1 MPDGWVPPSRVSD
14 PVGLRWGPRTC
25 VPVVMVCAHGSTVEN
40 HLGFRENQRPSRL
53 PDLSNSFHYH
63 SPSSLCT
70 FWPPSRERT
79 LVKMPG
85 CAVVM
90 GISLS
95 LAEEN
100 PGNKR
105 QTVEN
110 GFVAL
115 LHFEKIT

>member
-1 MPDGWVPPSRVSD
+1 M
-14 PVGLRWGPRTC
+14 
-25 VPVVMVCAHGSTVEN
+25 CAHGSTLEN
-40 HLGFRENQRPSRL
+40 HLGFGENQRRPSRL
-53 PDLSNSFHYH
+53 PDLTNSFHYH

-95 LAEEN
+95 LTEEN

-105 QTVEN
+105 QAVEN

-115 LHFEKIT
+115 LHFEKITDVLLALKELSYFPFCSMFTWRQLLS